1 MARQYDRSY
10 ELTII
15 SPEGLSRVITGLRIQ
30 FEITKSILSYPNLC
44 KLTIFN
50 ANQDT
55 LSILQR
61 KYTKIVLN
69 AGYKGDIGLLFK
81 GQVRNVF
88 QGRQGTEKSLVV
100 YAGDGERDWQN
111 AQFNKTFT
119 ESVTIKAAIEEV
131 LKSFGEVTTG
141 VIEGIPNVADKIRG
155 QTLSGSSKDI
165 LDKFADEYGFN
176 WSIQNEEVVIV
187 PDESPIQGDQAVL
200 VSAAT
205 GMLNSPT
212 ITEIGADVKTLLN
225 HRMLPNR
232 SFQIDSVN
240 ADTQIGNLFFRDVKK
255 TSAEGLYKIQE
266 VVFRGDSRE
275 GEWSSAVK
283 GRSVNV

>member
-1 MARQYDRSY
+1 MTRQYDRSY

-61 KYTKIVLN
+61 KYTKVILN

-131 LKSFGEVTTG
+131 LKSFGEVTNG

-187 PDESPIQGDQAVL
+187 PDESPIQGDQAVF

>member
-61 KYTKIVLN
+61 KYTKIILN